1 MKLKH
6 REYELTAHADV
17 WPWSRTLAFVI
28 LAGYMLFAHG
38 CHGNDDH
45 ELLDSLWSR
54 ASPAPTE
61 VVQNGELP

>member
-6 REYELTAHADV
+6 QEYDLTAEADA
-17 WPWSRTLAFVI
+17 WPWSRALAFV
-28 LAGYMLFAHG
+28 LLSGYMLFAHG

-54 ASPAPTE
+54 ASISPSVAI
-61 VVQNGELP
+61 QKGESP